1 MTPMAC
7 EPCLPNEFE
16 FRPWRGYLCS
26 SRYLSSTRNMMAAP
40 SLTMPAHCSML
51 IMESYFPRIVC
62 ALCCRNQ
69 CTNQN
74 LELFSKALYPIR
86 YLASLY
92 VFVAGCIIAGNIHL
106 AQGFGRGMTAI
117 GAFLI
122 FCCFWNL
129 GSATLMHAGM
139 KRHNK
144 CIILAVRGAVYLCT
158 G

>member
-1 MTPMAC
+1 MIHMCAYI
-7 EPCLPNEFE
+7 E
-16 FRPWRGYLCS
+16 FRMGFACS
-26 SRYLSSTRNMMAAP
+26 LYDSVAGCP
-40 SLTMPAHCSML
+40 
-51 IMESYFPRIVC
+51 
-62 ALCCRNQ
+62 Q

-92 VFVAGCIIAGNIHL
+92 LFIAGCIIAGNIHL

-117 GAFLI
+117 GVFLI
-122 FCCFWNL
+122 LCCFWNF

-144 CIILAVRGAVYLCT
+144 CIILAVRFYALPY
-158 G
+158 